1 MSPSSLV
8 FTGATRGIG
17 RAAALRIASANPDVH
32 LVLLAR
38 GSAGRELVDE
48 VRRRGGT
55 ATAVTADLSSMRAVH
70 EAATRI
76 GTMAATG
83 EIPPLGGILA
93 NAGIQHTNAITATED
108 DLEETF
114 AVNVL
119 ANHLL
124 IRVLSDH
131 LRPSSR
137 ITVTSSDTHFGDLHH
152 NLGMVPAPA
161 WQHPDQLARPG
172 AFPAAESTKAG
183 RTAYSTSKLA
193 VIYLVHA
200 FARRLPGAVDIVS
213 YNPGFVPG
221 TGLARHADPV
231 SRFLARNVL
240 PALTIT
246 PLATSV
252 ETAARL
258 LVATAMQ
265 EVEASTGDYVD
276 RGIVTRSSEESY
288 DLAREEELFA
298 TAERLL
304 HDAGHLTLS

>member
-38 GSAGRELVDE
+38 GSAGTELVDE
-48 VRRRGGT
+48 VRRRGAN
-55 ATAVTADLSSMRAVH
+55 ATAVAADLSSMTGVREGAS
-70 EAATRI
+70 RI
-76 GTMAATG
+76 ATMAAAG
-83 EIPPLGGILA
+83 EVPSLGGILA
-93 NAGIQHTNAITATED
+93 NAGIQHTNAVTATRD
-108 DLEETF
+108 DFEETF

-124 IRVLSDH
+124 IRLLSNH
-131 LRPSSR
+131 LRPNSR
-137 ITVTSSDTHFGDLHH
+137 ITLTTSDTHFGDLRH

-161 WQHPDQLARPG
+161 WHHPDQLARPG
-172 AFPAAESTKAG
+172 AFPAADSAKAG

-193 VIYLVHA
+193 VIYLVHE
-200 FARRLPGAVDIVS
+200 FARRLPDTVDIVS
-213 YNPGFVPG
+213 YNPGFVPN

-231 SRFLARNVL
+231 SRFVVRNVL
-240 PALTIT
+240 PALTLT
-246 PLATSV
+246 PVATTV

-258 LVATAMQ
+258 LVATAMKDVQ
-265 EVEASTGDYVD
+265 ASTGDYVD

-298 TAERLL
+298 TADRLL
-304 HDAGHLTLS
+304 YDAGHLTSS